1 MLKCSLTKGEA
12 VIKPANPDQKVYAK
26 SIVELVSAGFPA
38 AATKT
43 SPYGRDLRLDNLT
56 RMFAN
61 FFEDE
66 AEMLKGTWDDVFT
79 RLATKLHNDPTC
91 ISVLSFEQ
99 LEEFYKHAG
108 EWVSIVGIA
117 AKKTATPVNE
127 SLDLSGGDEWVFM

>member
-26 SIVELVSAGFPA
+26 SIGELVSAGFPA

-43 SPYGRDLRLDNLT
+43 SPYDRDLRLDNLT

-108 EWVSIVGIA
+108 EWISIVGIA

>member
-26 SIVELVSAGFPA
+26 SIGELVSAGFPA

-43 SPYGRDLRLDNLT
+43 SPYDRDLRLENLT

-66 AEMLKGTWDDVFT
+66 AEMPKGTWDDVFT

-108 EWVSIVGIA
+108 EWISIVGIA

>member
-43 SPYGRDLRLDNLT
+43 SPYDRDLRLENLT

-66 AEMLKGTWDDVFT
+66 AEMPKGTWDDVFT

>member
-26 SIVELVSAGFPA
+26 SIGELVSAGFPA

-43 SPYGRDLRLDNLT
+43 SPYDRDLRLENLT

-66 AEMLKGTWDDVFT
+66 AEMIKGTWDDVFT

>member
-26 SIVELVSAGFPA
+26 SIGELVSAGFPA

-43 SPYGRDLRLDNLT
+43 SPYDRDLRLDNLT

>member
-12 VIKPANPDQKVYAK
+12 VIKPANPDNKVYAK
-26 SIVELVSAGFPA
+26 PIGDLVSAGFPA

-43 SPYGRDLRLDNLT
+43 SPYDRDLRLENLT
-56 RMFAN
+56 KMFAN

-66 AEMLKGTWDDVFT
+66 AEMPKGSWDDVFT

-91 ISVLSFEQ
+91 ISMLSFEQ

-108 EWVSIVGIA
+108 EWVSIVGVT

>member
-43 SPYGRDLRLDNLT
+43 SPYDRDLRLDNLT

>member
-12 VIKPANPDQKVYAK
+12 VIKPANPDNKVYAK
-26 SIVELVSAGFPA
+26 PIGDLVSAGFPA

-43 SPYGRDLRLDNLT
+43 SPYDRDLRLENLT
-56 RMFAN
+56 KMFAN

-66 AEMLKGTWDDVFT
+66 AEMTKGTWDDVFT

-91 ISVLSFEQ
+91 ISMLSFEQ
-99 LEEFYKHAG
+99 LDEFYKHAG
-108 EWVSIVGIA
+108 EWVSIVGVT

>member
-43 SPYGRDLRLDNLT
+43 SPYDRDLRLDNLT

-66 AEMLKGTWDDVFT
+66 AEMPKGTWDDVFT

>member
-1 MLKCSLTKGEA
+1 MLKCNLTRGEA

-26 SIVELVSAGFPA
+26 PIGELVSAGFPA

-43 SPYGRDLRLDNLT
+43 SPYDRDLKLENLMK
-56 RMFAN
+56 MFAN

-66 AEMLKGTWDDVFT
+66 SEMPKGAWDDVFT

-91 ISVLSFEQ
+91 ISMLSFEQ

-108 EWVSIVGIA
+108 EWVATVGVT
-117 AKKTATPVNE
+117 AKKSATPVNE

>member
-1 MLKCSLTKGEA
+1 MLKCNLTKGEA
-12 VIKPANPDQKVYAK
+12 VIKPVNPDQKVYAK
-26 SIVELVSAGFPA
+26 PIGELVSAGFPA

-43 SPYGRDLRLDNLT
+43 SPYDRDLRLENLT
-56 RMFAN
+56 KMFAN

-66 AEMLKGTWDDVFT
+66 AEMPKGAWDDVFT

-91 ISVLSFEQ
+91 ISMLSFEQ

-108 EWVSIVGIA
+108 EWVSIVGVT

>member
-1 MLKCSLTKGEA
+1 MLKCNLTKGEA
-12 VIKPANPDQKVYAK
+12 VIKPANPDNKVYAK
-26 SIVELVSAGFPA
+26 PIGELVSAGFPA

-43 SPYGRDLRLDNLT
+43 SPYDRDLRLENLT
-56 RMFAN
+56 KMFAN

-66 AEMLKGTWDDVFT
+66 AEMPKGSWDDVFT

-91 ISVLSFEQ
+91 ISMLSFEQ

-108 EWVSIVGIA
+108 EWVSIVGVT

-127 SLDLSGGDEWVFM
+127 SLDLSGGDEWLFT

>member
-26 SIVELVSAGFPA
+26 SIGELVSAGFPA

-43 SPYGRDLRLDNLT
+43 SPYDRDLRLDNLT

-117 AKKTATPVNE
+117 AKRTATPVNE
-127 SLDLSGGDEWVFM
+127 SLDLSGGDEWVFT

>member
-26 SIVELVSAGFPA
+26 PIGELVSAGFPA

-43 SPYGRDLRLDNLT
+43 SPYDRDLRLENLT
-56 RMFAN
+56 KMFAN

-66 AEMLKGTWDDVFT
+66 AEMPKGTWDDVFT

-91 ISVLSFEQ
+91 ISMLSFEQ

-108 EWVSIVGIA
+108 EWVSIVGVT

>member
-1 MLKCSLTKGEA
+1 MLKCNLTKGEA
-12 VIKPANPDQKVYAK
+12 VIKPANPDNKVYAK
-26 SIVELVSAGFPA
+26 PIGELVSAGFPA

-43 SPYGRDLRLDNLT
+43 SPYDRDLRLENLT
-56 RMFAN
+56 KMFAN

-66 AEMLKGTWDDVFT
+66 AEMPKGSWDDVFT
-79 RLATKLHNDPTC
+79 RLSTKLHNDPTC
-91 ISVLSFEQ
+91 ISMLSFEQ

-108 EWVSIVGIA
+108 EWVSIVGVT

>member
-1 MLKCSLTKGEA
+1 MLKCNLTRGEA

-26 SIVELVSAGFPA
+26 SIGELVSAGFPA

-43 SPYGRDLRLDNLT
+43 SPYDRDLRLENLT

-108 EWVSIVGIA
+108 EWISIVGIA

>member
-1 MLKCSLTKGEA
+1 MLKCNLTRGEA

-26 SIVELVSAGFPA
+26 PIGDLVSAGFPA

-43 SPYGRDLRLDNLT
+43 SPYSRNMNLET
-56 RMFAN
+56 LTNIFAN
-61 FFEDE
+61 FFETE
-66 AEMLKGTWDDVFT
+66 SEMPKGSWEDVFT

>member
-1 MLKCSLTKGEA
+1 MLKCNLTRGEA

-26 SIVELVSAGFPA
+26 PIGELVSAGFPA

-43 SPYGRDLRLDNLT
+43 SPYDRDLKLENLMK
-56 RMFAN
+56 MFAN

-66 AEMLKGTWDDVFT
+66 SEMPKGAWDDVFT

-91 ISVLSFEQ
+91 ISMLSFEQ

-108 EWVSIVGIA
+108 EWVSIVGVT
-117 AKKTATPVNE
+117 AKKSAIPVNE

>member
-26 SIVELVSAGFPA
+26 SIGELVSAGFPA

-43 SPYGRDLRLDNLT
+43 SPYDRDLRLENLT

-108 EWVSIVGIA
+108 EWISIVGIA

>member
-12 VIKPANPDQKVYAK
+12 VIKPANPDQKVYVK
-26 SIVELVSAGFPA
+26 SIGELVSAGFPA

-43 SPYGRDLRLDNLT
+43 SPYDRDLRLENLT

-108 EWVSIVGIA
+108 EWISIVGIA

>member
-12 VIKPANPDQKVYAK
+12 VIKPANPDQKVYVK
-26 SIVELVSAGFPA
+26 SIGELVSAGFPA

-43 SPYGRDLRLDNLT
+43 SPYDRDLRLENLT

>member
-1 MLKCSLTKGEA
+1 MLKCNLTRGEA

-26 SIVELVSAGFPA
+26 SIGELVSAGFPA

-43 SPYGRDLRLDNLT
+43 SPYDRDLRLDNLT

-108 EWVSIVGIA
+108 EWISIVGIA

>member
-43 SPYGRDLRLDNLT
+43 SPYDRDLRLENLT